1 MSPKQNS
8 MLIGGLVVG
17 VLSTS
22 YLGLINLLCCA
33 GVILGAMT
41 AVCHYTDTQQITI
54 ESGDGAVL
62 GVGAAV
68 VGTIISQI
76 LTYTIIRPLG
86 LGLEGGMMNFM
97 SQYMSPEQM
106 EQMQTQA
113 AQSETLG
120 SILIG
125 LVIGLVVSAIF
136 GAIGGAIG
144 AAVFQ
149 KGDADEST
157 APASA
162 ESDDF

>member
-17 VLSTS
+17 LLSTS

-33 GVILGAMT
+33 GVIIGAMT
-41 AVCHYTDTQQITI
+41 AVWHYTSTQQLTI

-68 VGTIISQI
+68 VGTILSQI
-76 LTYTIIRPLG
+76 LNYTIIRPLG
-86 LGLEGGMMNFM
+86 LGFESGMMDFM

-106 EQMQTQA
+106 EQMQAQA

-125 LVIGLVVSAIF
+125 LVIGLVVSSIF

-144 AAVFQ
+144 AAVFK
-149 KGDADEST
+149 KGSDEE
-157 APASA
+157 AL
-162 ESDDF
+162 